1 MAVKDLMIVCIGYL
15 LVISLMYFFYGIFQH
30 LSILENLFVVD
41 VLATIFIFCCS
52 LIWKNSSWYDA
63 YWSVIPPVILLLPF
77 IYGIAPDSSERMW
90 LLITGVMFWAAR
102 LTYNWARNWEGF
114 SHEDWRYIRMKGSQ
128 TSPLARFL
136 IDFTSIHLIP
146 TLCVYLALI
155 PAINALYF
163 SDTQLNSLD
172 FFAFGI
178 LICAVIIQI
187 VSDQQMYN
195 FRQNLL
201 NKGKTMQSGLW
212 FYSRHPNYFG
222 ELLFWFGLVIFS
234 LASYNFSVVNYIGF
248 VVMYLLIAIGSV
260 KLMDDRSLRTRP
272 DFVAYAK
279 NTPKIWINLFKKRF

>member
-1 MAVKDLMIVCIGYL
+1 MPAKDLIIVIIGYL
-15 LVISLMYFFYGIFQH
+15 VVISLMYFFYGIFQH

-41 VLATIFIFCCS
+41 LLATVFIFCCS
-52 LIWKNSSWYDA
+52 LSWKNSSWYDA

-90 LLITGVMFWAAR
+90 LLISGVMFWAVR

-128 TSPLARFL
+128 ASPLARFL

-163 SDTQLNSLD
+163 SDTELNYLD

-178 LICAVIIQI
+178 LVCAVLIQI

-195 FRQNLL
+195 FRQNSL
-201 NKGKTMQSGLW
+201 NIGKTMQSGLW

-222 ELLFWFGLVIFS
+222 ELLFWFGLAIFG
-234 LASYNFSVVNYIGF
+234 LASDNFNFINYIGF

-260 KLMDDRSLRTRP
+260 KLMDDRSLKTRP